1 MYFGDPKKRKEAE
14 YSFMRVTDT
23 DGNLLV
29 KDEPDCLIGCIGIMG
44 TGLNLTRATVVILCE
59 PIYDPKLYK
68 QAPKRAHRLGQKE
81 EVFVYLLLSN
91 TTIEKYVDDRRESRS
106 GFGADAFK
114 TANATSAVFEQDVE
128 EIV

>member
-1 MYFGDPKKRKEAE
+1 MYFGDPKKRKDAE
-14 YSFMRVTDT
+14 YSFMRAADP

-29 KDEPDCLIGCIGIMG
+29 KDESDCLIGCIGIMG

-81 EVFVYLLLSN
+81 EVFLYVLLSN
-91 TTIEKYVDDRRESRS
+91 TTIEKYVDERRVSRS

-114 TANATSAVFEQDVE
+114 TANATATEVGPEVE
-128 EIV
+128 EVV